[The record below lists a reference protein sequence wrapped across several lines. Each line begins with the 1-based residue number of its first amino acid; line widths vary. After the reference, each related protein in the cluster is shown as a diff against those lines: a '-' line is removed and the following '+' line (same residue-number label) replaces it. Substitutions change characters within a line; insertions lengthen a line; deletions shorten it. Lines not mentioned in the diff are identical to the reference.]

1 VTVGGVTV
9 GAGEAAGT
17 LGVLT
22 LGGFG
27 VLGTVTLGAP
37 GVLPAGTVAVGVE
50 TDGTVGTSGVDGK
63 VGVSGTETVG
73 VTTAGVTDGGVTFGV
88 ETAWLP
94 FCAGF
99 GFTVS
104 PGAAAPPAGVVP
116 GPDCAAAD
124 PPDEAC
130 CCWPPVPTLVWPVG
144 STAGAAEVVAPAP
157 DPTPFLA
164 GLPPVAAAPPA
175 TAAGTAPFP
184 EDAEAGA
191 GLLDGAPSF
200 ATDGPLAG
208 AGLPLD
214 GQTASWS
221 LVARGVATTAIAA
234 TTATA
239 AAVAL
244 TAEAPAKSPFAHE
257 SAGPRFNAPSTRRH
271 GVSRFRSSSSRA

>member
-9 GAGEAAGT
+9 GAGGAAGT

-73 VTTAGVTDGGVTFGV
+73 VTTAGVVTDGGV

-214 GQTASWS
+214 GRTASWS
-221 LVARGVATTAIAA
+221 LVARGVATTAIAP

-244 TAEAPAKSPFAHE
+244 TAEAPAKSPFTHE